1 MDPSSFS
8 LVTVRCDFLV
18 SSLDDLS
25 CLVFQLC
32 CVPWAI
38 KPSISLRELIGSSES
53 QVGSPCLTAPRI
65 DCGDFSINLLN
76 ISAVYIFYI

>member
-65 DCGDFSINLLN
+65 DCRDFSINLLN